1 MCGLRPTVKVLW
13 LARKRFSAGQN
24 PDDVSE
30 QIIYAN
36 GTVVNTNFKL
46 PGRLVQELPW

>member
-1 MCGLRPTVKVLW
+1 MPYKTISFGTICGLRPTLKVLW

-30 QIIYAN
+30 QINYAN
-36 GTVVNTNFKL
+36 RTAVNTNFK
-46 PGRLVQELPW
+46 